1 MDTSRFDYDLP
12 DGAIAQTAVEPRD
25 SARLL
30 VAATLEDRVFRDLPE
45 LLDPGDVV
53 VVNSTRVRAARLTG
67 ARRDTGGVVEVLLL
81 GNDGVAWEALVRP
94 ARRLR
99 AGIVVEFDG
108 MSAELMADPVD
119 GVATVRFDVPVAKVE
134 DRLPAVGTVPLP
146 PYFHGELSDPGR
158 YQTMFAKSVG
168 SAAAPT
174 AGLHFTRGVV
184 AALGARGIEIV
195 EIDLEVGLDTFRPIS
210 APTLAEHRIHTERY
224 TIPDATARAV
234 AAGRS
239 RGARIVAIGT
249 TVVRAVEAAAARD
262 GTIRSGSGTTDLFIT
277 PGFGFRV
284 VDRLVTN
291 FHVPA
296 STLVVLVEAFMGAG
310 WRATYETALA
320 RGYRFLSFGDA
331 MVADRA

>member
-1 MDTSRFDYDLP
+1 
-12 DGAIAQTAVEPRD
+12 
-25 SARLL
+25 
-30 VAATLEDRVFRDLPE
+30 
-45 LLDPGDVV
+45 
-53 VVNSTRVRAARLTG
+53 
-67 ARRDTGGVVEVLLL
+67 
-81 GNDGVAWEALVRP
+81 
-94 ARRLR
+94 
-99 AGIVVEFDG
+99 
-108 MSAELMADPVD
+108 
-119 GVATVRFDVPVAKVE
+119 
-134 DRLPAVGTVPLP
+134 
-146 PYFHGELSDPGR
+146 
-158 YQTMFAKSVG
+158 MFAKSVG